1 MNIEFNMCLNALGPV
16 PKHMKNL
23 CLYLVLDD
31 APVKYIWC
39 QVRAEVLC

>member
-16 PKHMKNL
+16 PKHMKNQ